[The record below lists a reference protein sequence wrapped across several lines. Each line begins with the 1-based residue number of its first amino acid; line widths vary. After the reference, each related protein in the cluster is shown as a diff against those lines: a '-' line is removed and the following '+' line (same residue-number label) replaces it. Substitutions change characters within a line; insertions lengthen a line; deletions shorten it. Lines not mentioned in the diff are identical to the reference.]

1 MKTITLRHVP
11 KPLAQFLERR
21 ARAEK
26 TSLNRAAIQMM
37 EESAGLAR
45 CSRRVVHHDMDW
57 FFGSAHSKEARL
69 LEKSIREQRRL
80 EPEAWK

>member
-1 MKTITLRHVP
+1 MP
-11 KPLAQFLERR
+11 KPLARFLDRR

-26 TSLNRAAIQMM
+26 TSLNRVAIQIM
-37 EESAGLAR
+37 EESVGLGS

-57 FFGSAHSKEARL
+57 FFGSAHPKEARL
-69 LEKSIREQRRL
+69 LEKSIREQRRI

>member
-45 CSRRVVHHDMDW
+45 CSRRVVHRDMDW
-57 FFGSAHSKEARL
+57 FFGSAHPKEARL
-69 LEKSIREQRRL
+69 LEKSIREQRRI